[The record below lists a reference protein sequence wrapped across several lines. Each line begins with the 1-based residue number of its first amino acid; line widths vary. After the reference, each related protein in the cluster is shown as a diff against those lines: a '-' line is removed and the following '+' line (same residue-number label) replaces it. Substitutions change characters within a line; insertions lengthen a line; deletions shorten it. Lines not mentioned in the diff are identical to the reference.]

1 MNIDKLYTLSMYD
14 KILKINIKGIEK
26 EKITTILE
34 DELNK
39 KLQQSESRQRSKDE
53 RNKPEN
59 AGHK

>member
-1 MNIDKLYTLSMYD
+1 MYD

-39 KLQQSESRQRSKDE
+39 KLQQSESRQRRKMKGTNLKMQDTSKMM
-53 RNKPEN
+53 
-59 AGHK
+59 

>member
-1 MNIDKLYTLSMYD
+1 MND

-34 DELNK
+34 DKLNK
-39 KLQQSESRQRSKDE
+39 KLQQSESRQRSKDK